1 MRDERRQAT
10 PGALKLTYKS
20 PVVTMRM
27 ESPLN
32 QLAQSIIYCMIGYLI
47 FSVEVSEK
55 LIIGPSQAQQT
66 WVHFMGATRRK
77 VFTDMCLMRCLD
89 AFISTMRV
97 HWLRFL
103 SPEKSSYGF
112 LLIVSWMSAH

>member
-1 MRDERRQAT
+1 
-10 PGALKLTYKS
+10 
-20 PVVTMRM
+20 MRM

-55 LIIGPSQAQQT
+55 LIIGPSQARQT

-77 VFTDMCLMRCLD
+77 VFTDKYVLNALLGRIHFYNARTLV
-89 AFISTMRV
+89 A
-97 HWLRFL
+97 LPL
-103 SPEKSSYGF
+103 SRKIELWFPTYC
-112 LLIVSWMSAH
+112 